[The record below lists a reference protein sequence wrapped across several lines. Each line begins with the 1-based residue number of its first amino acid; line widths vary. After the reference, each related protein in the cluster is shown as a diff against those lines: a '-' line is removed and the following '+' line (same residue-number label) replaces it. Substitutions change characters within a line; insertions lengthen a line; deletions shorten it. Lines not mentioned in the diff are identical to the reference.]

1 MALSDNFKGAIMMSV
16 AMAGFGF
23 NDMLVKTATE
33 ELGTGEII
41 LIRGSISS
49 FLIFLLALHMRA
61 LRPLKTV
68 LSPML
73 ALRVLA
79 EVTATLTYIYAL
91 GQLPLANAGAILQFL
106 PLAVTL
112 GAALFLGEPVG
123 WRRWGAIAA
132 GFVGVLLI
140 IKPGPEGFSIASLL
154 ALACVFA
161 AAARDIA
168 TKRLP
173 SGIPTVFV
181 TLMTSLAV
189 TATAGIFIKPLGG
202 WQTPALADVVYL
214 ALAAI
219 CLMIGYLSL
228 ISAMRTGEISFIAPF
243 RYTYMIWALILS
255 FTIFGDRPDIFMLFG
270 CAIVVA
276 SGVYTFYREN
286 QRRRTQKPAQ
296 SLPRAPH

>member
-1 MALSDNFKGAIMMSV
+1 MAVSDNIKGAIYMSI

-23 NDMLVKTATE
+23 NDMLVKTATKTLE
-33 ELGTGEII
+33 TGEII
-41 LIRGSISS
+41 LIRGTIST
-49 FLIFLLALHMRA
+49 FLIFLLALHTGA

-68 LSPML
+68 LHPML
-73 ALRVLA
+73 AFRVLA
-79 EVTATLTYIYAL
+79 EVTATFTYIYAL

-112 GAALFLGEPVG
+112 GAAIFLREPVG
-123 WRRWGAIAA
+123 WRRWGAIIA
-132 GFVGVLLI
+132 GFFGVLLI
-140 IKPGPEGFSIASLL
+140 IKPGPDGFSLASFL

-173 SGIPTVFV
+173 EGIPTVFV

-189 TATAGIFIKPLGG
+189 MVGAGIFIQPLGG
-202 WQTPALADVVYL
+202 LHAPSAMEVTILSLSAV
-214 ALAAI
+214 
-219 CLMIGYLSL
+219 CLMVGYLGL
-228 ISAMRTGEISFIAPF
+228 ITSMRTGEISFIAPF
-243 RYTYMIWALILS
+243 RYTYMIWALALS
-255 FTIFGDRPDIFMLFG
+255 FTVFGDLPDIFMLAG

-276 SGVYTFYREN
+276 SGIYTFYREN
-286 QRRRTQKPAQ
+286 RRGTGLPAQ

>member
-1 MALSDNFKGAIMMSV
+1 MALSNNIKGAIYMSA

-23 NDMLVKTATE
+23 NDMLVKAATKS
-33 ELGTGEII
+33 LATGEII
-41 LIRGSISS
+41 LIRGAIST
-49 FLIFLLALHMRA
+49 LLVFLLALHMGA
-61 LRPLKTV
+61 LRPIRAV

-79 EVTATLTYIYAL
+79 EVTATFTYIYAL

-112 GAALFLGEPVG
+112 GAAIFLGEPVG
-123 WRRWGAIAA
+123 WRRWGAILA

-140 IKPGPEGFSIASLL
+140 IRPGPDGFSVASFL

-161 AAARDIA
+161 AAGRDIA

-173 SGIPTVFV
+173 AGIPTVFV
-181 TLMTSLAV
+181 TLITSAAV
-189 TATAGIFIKPLGG
+189 TIGGGIFIQPLGG
-202 WQTPALADVVYL
+202 WETPPLLDAVYL
-214 ALAAI
+214 ALAAV
-219 CLMIGYLSL
+219 CLMVGYLGL
-228 ISAMRTGEISFIAPF
+228 ITAMRTGEISFIAPF

-255 FTIFGDRPDIFMLFG
+255 FTIFGDVPDTFMLLG

-276 SGVYTFYREN
+276 SGIYTFYREN
-286 QRRRTQKPAQ
+286 RRRTGLPAQ

>member
-1 MALSDNFKGAIMMSV
+1 MALSDNIKGALTMTI

-23 NDMLVKTATE
+23 NDMLVKTATKT
-33 ELGTGEII
+33 LATGEII
-41 LIRGSISS
+41 LIRGTMSTA
-49 FLIFLLALHMRA
+49 LIFLLALHTGA

-68 LSPML
+68 MHPLL
-73 ALRVLA
+73 ALRVLM
-79 EVTATLTYIYAL
+79 EVTATFTYIYAL

-112 GAALFLGEPVG
+112 GAAIFLGEPVG
-123 WRRWGAIAA
+123 WRRWGAILA
-132 GFVGVLLI
+132 GFMGVLLI
-140 IKPGPEGFSIASLL
+140 IKPGPDGFSLASFL
-154 ALACVFA
+154 ALGCVFA

-173 SGIPTVFV
+173 QGIPTVFV

-189 TATAGIFIKPLGG
+189 TVGAGIFIQPLGG
-202 WQTPALADVVYL
+202 WHTPSATDITLL

-219 CLMIGYLSL
+219 CLMIGYLAL
-228 ISAMRTGEISFIAPF
+228 ISSMRTGEISFIAPF
-243 RYTYMIWALILS
+243 RYTYMIWALALS
-255 FTIFGDRPDIFMLFG
+255 FTVFGDLPDVFMLAG

-276 SGVYTFYREN
+276 SGIYTFYREN
-286 QRRRTQKPAQ
+286 RRQTGLPAQ